1 MKKRNTITGL
11 AALTFATAL
20 SSATVFADEYQVT
33 ITNLTAGQSFTPML
47 VVSHR
52 RDLHLFTPGEMA
64 STEIEAIAEGGD
76 TGPMEAMLESSP
88 DVQETVS
95 TGGLLG
101 PGESVTVSLEGGKR
115 FRNFSILGMLI
126 PTNDAFLALDSL
138 KASKKKGQSVEHYLY
153 AWDAGTEM
161 NDESCASIPGPVCG
175 GEGPSDGEGEG
186 FIHIHSGI
194 HGTGDL
200 PAGLYDWNN
209 PVARVTIE
217 RMD

>member
-1 MKKRNTITGL
+1 MKKCNTMAGL
-11 AALTFATAL
+11 AVLTFATAL
-20 SSATVFADEYQVT
+20 ASPAVLADEYRVT

-52 RDLHLFTPGEMA
+52 RDVHLFSPGEMA
-64 STEIEAIAEGGD
+64 SPEIEAIAEGGD
-76 TGPMEAMLESSP
+76 TGPMQAMLDSSP
-88 DVQETVS
+88 DVQESVS

-115 FRNFSILGMLI
+115 FRNISLLGMLI
-126 PTNDAFLALDSL
+126 PTNDAFLALDGL
-138 KASKKKGQSVEHYLY
+138 QAPKKKGRSVEHYLD

-175 GEGPSDGEGEG
+175 GEGPSDGAGEG

-200 PAGLYDWNN
+200 PAGQYDWNN